1 MDWVKK
7 SEEETDDEYAERVF
21 RTSEAGGLGAARG
34 WRSLG
39 VRRARREDED
49 TGERVWTLD
58 GIPRRA
64 SNADIVSWAD
74 EGGLK
79 QAQLIE
85 TSTKLKTKPAAR
97 ETA

>member
-49 TGERVWTLD
+49 TG
-58 GIPRRA
+58 
-64 SNADIVSWAD
+64 
-74 EGGLK
+74 
-79 QAQLIE
+79 
-85 TSTKLKTKPAAR
+85 
-97 ETA
+97 